1 MKLIH
6 LVAVEQVEVGDVLVL
21 GATRY
26 GVTSIEDEINGR
38 DFRLRDS
45 FGNQK
50 CHLVAIGEQVTIEL

>member
-26 GVTSIEDEINGR
+26 GVTSIEEEINGR

-45 FGNQK
+45 SGNQK
-50 CHLVAIGEQVTIEL
+50 CQLIASGEKVTIEL

>member
-26 GVTSIEDEINGR
+26 GVTSIEEEINGR
-38 DFRLRDS
+38 DLRLRDS
-45 FGNQK
+45 SGNQK
-50 CHLVAIGEQVTIEL
+50 CQLIASGEKVTIEL

>member
-50 CHLVAIGEQVTIEL
+50 CHLVANGEQVTIEL

>member
-38 DFRLRDS
+38 DFRLGIHS
-45 FGNQK
+45 
-50 CHLVAIGEQVTIEL
+50 AIRSATW

>member
-26 GVTSIEDEINGR
+26 GVTSIEDENNGR

-50 CHLVAIGEQVTIEL
+50 CHLVATGEQVTIEL

>member
-1 MKLIH
+1 
-6 LVAVEQVEVGDVLVL
+6 VLVL

-50 CHLVAIGEQVTIEL
+50 CHLVANGEQVTIEL